1 METAATI
8 TELRLRVT
16 RAEVLRNLGYPRARA
31 PSQRVARQLDQR
43 WDAACAL
50 LRPRGVYRLI
60 TGEQATAL
68 AMPRPTAQVGLGL
81 CTIGPALEQ
90 AEQRLT
96 AQDRMLEAL
105 LLDAF
110 GSAAAEAAADALNAV
125 LCAWAQER
133 GLHLRPRFSP
143 GYGSW
148 DVRHQGALLALL
160 PARELGVTLTEGMM
174 MVPRKSV
181 SFAVRLA
188 ADDEP
193 GRPDRRHCAGCDLD
207 GCLYRSEEA
216 DDETQ
221 AGAT

>member
-1 METAATI
+1 MSDAVLAEA
-8 TELRLRVT
+8 LSVRVS
-16 RAEVLRNLGYPRARA
+16 RREVLRNLGYPRDREPAAKVTRRLDALWPRA
-31 PSQRVARQLDQR
+31 EGLIA
-43 WDAACAL
+43 
-50 LRPRGVYRLI
+50 PRGAFRVVSR
-60 TGEQATAL
+60 EQAEAT
-68 AMPRPTAQVGLGL
+68 AMPRPSSQVGVGL
-81 CTIGPALEQ
+81 CTIGPALEERERELS
-90 AEQRLT
+90 AD
-96 AQDRMLEAL
+96 DRMLEAL

-174 MVPRKSV
+174 MIPRKSV